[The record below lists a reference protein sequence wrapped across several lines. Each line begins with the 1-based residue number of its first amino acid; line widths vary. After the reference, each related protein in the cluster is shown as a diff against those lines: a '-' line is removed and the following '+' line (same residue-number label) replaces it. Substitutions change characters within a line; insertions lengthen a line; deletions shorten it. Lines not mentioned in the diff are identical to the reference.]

1 MSSLAPCWLA
11 RLVRCSLLMGCF
23 RFVLVIGRFCATALR
38 LSTRNDDNANDS
50 QEVKALIEG
59 HDTLGWLSIAFT

>member
-50 QEVKALIEG
+50 QEVKSLI
-59 HDTLGWLSIAFT
+59 